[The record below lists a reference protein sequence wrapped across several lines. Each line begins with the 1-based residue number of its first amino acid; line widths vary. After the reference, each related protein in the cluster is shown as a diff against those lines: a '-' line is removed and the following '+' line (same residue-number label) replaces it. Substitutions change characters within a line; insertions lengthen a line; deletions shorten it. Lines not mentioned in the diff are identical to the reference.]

1 MFVKKTLIVYIR
13 SIGENVCMS
22 EPRMNFHHLHY
33 FWAVAKEGNL
43 TRAAKRLRVSQSA
56 LSAQIRQLEAQ
67 LREPLF
73 ERQGRG
79 LVLTEAGDLALEYAD
94 VIFSTGEE
102 LLAALRQG
110 RRREQVLRMGAVATL
125 SRNFQES
132 FIKPLLTQP
141 GVKLRLQSASLDD
154 LLTRLSNHELDLVLA
169 NQAPRREPKR
179 AFRCRRIAR
188 QEVSMVGHRRRRSF
202 RFPEDVQGL
211 PLILPGLDSDI
222 RAEFDALCEKLDVV
236 THVVAEVDDMATMR
250 LLARDIDAVA
260 VVPSVVVRDELQSG
274 VLHQYCIVPSL
285 FENFYAITVQR
296 QYQHPLLRSL
306 LKRDEEDLLD
316 MQRPRGDTKA

>member
-1 MFVKKTLIVYIR
+1 MT
-13 SIGENVCMS
+13 
-22 EPRMNFHHLHY
+22 EPRMNLHHLHY

-56 LSAQIRQLEAQ
+56 LSAQIRQLEEQ

-73 ERQGRG
+73 ERKGRG

-94 VIFSTGEE
+94 VIFSTSEE
-102 LLAALRQG
+102 LQAALRQG

-169 NQAPRREPKR
+169 NQVPRREPTR

-236 THVVAEVDDMATMR
+236 AHVVAEVDDMATMR
-250 LLARDIDAVA
+250 LLARDVDAVA

-296 QYQHPLLRSL
+296 QYPHPLLRSL
-306 LKRDEEDLLD
+306 LTRDEEDLLD
-316 MQRPRGDTKA
+316 MQRPRR

>member
-1 MFVKKTLIVYIR
+1 ME
-13 SIGENVCMS
+13 ENALVT
-22 EPRMNFHHLHY
+22 ETRLNFHHLHY

-56 LSAQIRQLEAQ
+56 LSAQIRQLEEQ

-73 ERQGRG
+73 ERKGRG
-79 LVLTEAGDLALEYAD
+79 LVLTEAGGLALEYAD
-94 VIFSTGEE
+94 AIFSTGEE
-102 LLAALRQG
+102 LVAALRQG
-110 RRREQVLRMGAVATL
+110 RRREQVLRIGAVATL

-141 GVKLRLQSASLDD
+141 GVKLRLQSGSLDD

-202 RFPEDVQGL
+202 KFPEDVQGL

-222 RAEFDALCEKLDVV
+222 RAEFDALCEKLDVAA
-236 THVVAEVDDMATMR
+236 HVVAEVDDMATMR
-250 LLARDIDAVA
+250 LLARDIDAIA

-274 VLHQYCIVPSL
+274 VLHQYCIIPSL

-296 QYQHPLLRSL
+296 QYQHPLLHSL
-306 LKRDEEDLLD
+306 LTRDEEDLLD
-316 MQRPRGDTKA
+316 MQRPRGVTKA